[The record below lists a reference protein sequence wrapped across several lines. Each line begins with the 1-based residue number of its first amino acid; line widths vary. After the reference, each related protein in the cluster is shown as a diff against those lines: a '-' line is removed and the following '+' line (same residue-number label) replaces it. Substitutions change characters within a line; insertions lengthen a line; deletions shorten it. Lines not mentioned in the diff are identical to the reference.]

1 MKKDV
6 YLLSGFLGSG
16 KTTLLKNVITAL
28 KEQNLRPAVL
38 MNELGSVSI
47 DSQEVEEGT
56 PLKELLDGCICCSIQ
71 DKLESQLQELLF
83 KDEFDVLVIE
93 TTGAAHPVEV
103 VDAVMSPLFADRFHF
118 KGITTV
124 VDAKQ
129 WISRGAYSP
138 QVLQLMR
145 EQIRHAHLLI
155 FNKEDLL
162 SEMEK
167 GNALFEIQQINPNAK
182 LIITNYS
189 QVSYADL
196 LNLEGKPVSRERE
209 QSAIGHQLHLR
220 AYVHRFAGS
229 VSHTDFEKWMK
240 TLPDTIYRMKG
251 YVPFSGRKYPYLFQ
265 YSYGMPLLFPEDMNL
280 PRTLVIIGEELDEAK
295 LEKELKDLE
304 NNEKGHKLD

>member
-16 KTTLLKNVITAL
+16 KTTLLKNLITAL
-28 KEQNLRPAVL
+28 KDKNLKPAVL
-38 MNELGSVSI
+38 MNELGSISI

-83 KDEFDVLVIE
+83 QDEFDVLVIE

-118 KGITTV
+118 KGIITV
-124 VDAKQ
+124 VDGKQ
-129 WISRGAYSP
+129 WVSRGAYSP

-145 EQIRHAHLLI
+145 EQIRHAHLLV

-167 GNALFEIQQINPNAK
+167 GTALFEIQQINPKAK
-182 LIITNYS
+182 LIMTNYS
-189 QVSYADL
+189 KVSSSDL
-196 LNLEGKPVSRERE
+196 LNLEGKQMSGERE
-209 QSAIGHQLHLR
+209 KSAIGHQLNLR
-220 AYVHRFAGS
+220 AYVHRFTDS
-229 VSHTDFEKWMK
+229 ISQTDFEEWLRN
-240 TLPDTIYRMKG
+240 LPDSIYRMKG
-251 YVPFSGRKYPYLFQ
+251 YIPFSGRRYPFMFQ
-265 YSYGMPLLFPEDMNL
+265 YSYGMPLLLPEDMNL
-280 PRTLVIIGEELDEAK
+280 PKTLVIIGEDLDENK
-295 LEKELKDLE
+295 LKTELQELE
-304 NNEKGHKLD
+304 RSGMQS

>member
-16 KTTLLKNVITAL
+16 KTTLLKNLISSL
-28 KEQNLRPAVL
+28 KENNLKPAVL

-47 DSQEVEEGT
+47 DSQEVEEDT

-83 KDEFDVLVIE
+83 QNEFDVLVIE

-103 VDAVMSPLFADRFHF
+103 VDAVMSPLFADSFHF
-118 KGITTV
+118 KGIITV
-124 VDAKQ
+124 VDGKQ
-129 WISRGAYSP
+129 WVSRGAYSP

-167 GNALFEIQQINPNAK
+167 GTALFEIQQLNPHAK
-182 LIITNYS
+182 LIMTNYS
-189 QVSYADL
+189 KVSSSNL
-196 LNLEGKPVSRERE
+196 LQLEGQYSAGERE
-209 QSAIGHQLHLR
+209 KSAIGHQLNLR
-220 AYVHRFAGS
+220 AYVHKFTGS
-229 VSHTDFEKWMK
+229 VSQTDFENWLRK
-240 TLPDTIYRMKG
+240 LPDSIYRMKG
-251 YVPFSGRKYPYLFQ
+251 YIPFTGRSYPFMFQ
-265 YSYGMPLLFPEDMNL
+265 YSYGMPVLLPENMNL
-280 PRTLVIIGEELDEAK
+280 PKTLVIIGESLDEAK
-295 LEKELKDLE
+295 IRDELKDM
-304 NNEKGHKLD
+304 EKTHNS